1 MTSLL
6 QRKKRQY
13 AQADSILELDVDE
26 LFLSNLK
33 NFGLYKNKEVT
44 NIYYDKVENGY
55 AYYSVAQWLNNI
67 KESEIIVTDSFHC
80 VCFCILYHKDFICC
94 VNESRGVSRLKSL
107 LTMLGM
113 QDRICSS
120 DDDFIDKY
128 KNLSP
133 INYSLVDSILASQ
146 RITSEEFLMSSL
158 HGTTV

>member
-1 MTSLL
+1 M
-6 QRKKRQY
+6 
-13 AQADSILELDVDE
+13 
-26 LFLSNLK
+26 
-33 NFGLYKNKEVT
+33 
-44 NIYYDKVENGY
+44 YYDKVENGY